1 MIVLSE
7 LYRGLMLTQNMT
19 QEAAL
24 GKYEWVEPVPFTNE
38 TAAEAAELSIELC
51 ATGEIISKATSISP
65 RRHALWEYHSL
76 LGTISSLLP
85 TGWLSRRTAGSSSP
99 AKLER
104 PLSKNGCFCPG
115 CPTAA

>member
-24 GKYEWVEPVPFTNE
+24 GKYGWVEP
-38 TAAEAAELSIELC
+38 AEAAELSIELR

-76 LGTISSLLP
+76 LGTISSLLS
-85 TGWLSRRTAGSSSP
+85 TGWLSRRTAGSSSS